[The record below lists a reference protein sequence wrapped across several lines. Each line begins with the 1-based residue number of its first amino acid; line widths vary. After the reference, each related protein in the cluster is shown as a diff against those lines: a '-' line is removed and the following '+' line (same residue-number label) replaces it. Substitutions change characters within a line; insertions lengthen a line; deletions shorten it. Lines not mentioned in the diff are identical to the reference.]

1 MLENDLKMNRAQY
14 DKKSD
19 AEKKDM
25 IDKFQD
31 SLREKLANMKKMFN
45 KDEPS
50 ESK

>member
-1 MLENDLKMNRAQY
+1 
-14 DKKSD
+14 
-19 AEKKDM
+19 M
-25 IDKFQD
+25 IDKFQE